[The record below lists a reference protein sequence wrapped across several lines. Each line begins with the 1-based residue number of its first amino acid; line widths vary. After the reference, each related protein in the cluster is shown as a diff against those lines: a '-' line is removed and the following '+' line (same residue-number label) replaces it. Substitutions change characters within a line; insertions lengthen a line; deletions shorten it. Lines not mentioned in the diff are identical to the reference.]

1 MFADK
6 KKNWKKKKK
15 HSNEGIGKV
24 VIYTVSLLFPTQ
36 EIRPGNEL

>member
-6 KKNWKKKKK
+6 KKNWKKKK